1 MHPISPETIAAYTAL
16 ILFTLYGLYRWSVSD
31 LAKWQ
36 RIIDEDDSRTAAGR
50 VNNPYYF
57 KQVDHE

>member
-1 MHPISPETIAAYTAL
+1 MFSPEEIKLGLATLAA
-16 ILFTLYGLYRWSVSD
+16 ILFMLLWLLSD

>member
-1 MHPISPETIAAYTAL
+1 MHPISPEQIKLGLATLAA
-16 ILFTLYGLYRWSVSD
+16 ILFMLLWHLSS
-31 LAKWQ
+31 LNKMQ
-36 RIIDEDDSRTAAGR
+36 REMNEDDSRTAAGR